1 MAQLNTQAR
10 PLNQVPTLNT
20 ERLTLRPVKES
31 DVPAVQKN
39 FEDWDTVRFLN
50 AAVPWPYPE
59 NGAAEWYKNILLP
72 GQGESQW
79 TWAICLKESPQQLIG
94 VIELFR
100 EGRPSNR
107 GFWLDRDYRGRGYME
122 EAANAVN
129 EYAFMTLGFEKLY
142 FDNALGNIASRR
154 IKEKTGAT
162 LIRVD
167 EAKFVDPSL
176 TQLERWE
183 LTKESWQ
190 EYRSRVASQ
199 QLRS

>member
-1 MAQLNTQAR
+1 M
-10 PLNQVPTLNT
+10 
-20 ERLTLRPVKES
+20 
-31 DVPAVQKN
+31 
-39 FEDWDTVRFLN
+39 
-50 AAVPWPYPE
+50 
-59 NGAAEWYKNILLP
+59 
-72 GQGESQW
+72 
-79 TWAICLKESPQQLIG
+79 
-94 VIELFR
+94 ELFR

-129 EYAFMTLGFEKLY
+129 EYAFMTIGFEKLY
-142 FDNALGNIASRR
+142 FDNALGNMASRR

-162 LIRVD
+162 LIRVVD

-176 TQLERWE
+176 TQLECWE